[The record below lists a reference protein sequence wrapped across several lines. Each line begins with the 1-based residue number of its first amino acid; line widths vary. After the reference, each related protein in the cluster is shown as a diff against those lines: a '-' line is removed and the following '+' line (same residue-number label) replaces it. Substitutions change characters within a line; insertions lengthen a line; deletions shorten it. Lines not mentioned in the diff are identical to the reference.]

1 MSVKVRAIC
10 NWTDSTGL
18 NQRIMEQS
26 LWKESDGIEFVDDD
40 SYDWLVVFNDK
51 RGAEPRVPKER
62 VIGFIQ
68 EPPDHDFFD
77 RNIGAYCSTV
87 YTCTHPSIY
96 GIKGNLVGFPCG
108 MFYHTDGP
116 LRDYLKDSIA
126 DCKTRILSM
135 VTSGISHGF
144 YLNRVKL
151 ARELA
156 QTSYAD
162 VYGRGLGL
170 GKGELKNKAD
180 GLIPYRYSV
189 CMENG
194 IWQGYISDKII
205 DAILCRAIPIYV
217 GAPDVLEH
225 IPFAFN
231 IKHYTKSALAKEE
244 IGGIIASA
252 SPQLILEQM
261 NAWVHKYAEE
271 YTIYSKI
278 KSHIQNEKG
287 IS

>member
-1 MSVKVRAIC
+1 
-10 NWTDSTGL
+10 
-18 NQRIMEQS
+18 MEQS
-26 LWKESDGIEFVDDD
+26 LWKESDGIRFVDDD

-51 RGAEPRVPKER
+51 KGAEPRVPKER

-77 RNIGAYCSTV
+77 RNIGSYCSTV
-87 YTCTHPSIY
+87 YTCAHPSAY
-96 GIKGNLVGFPCG
+96 GIKGKLVGFPCG
-108 MFYHTDGP
+108 MFYHMDGP
-116 LRDYLKDSIA
+116 LTDYLKDSIA
-126 DCKTRILSM
+126 DSKSRVLSM

-156 QTSYAD
+156 QTAYAD

-170 GKGELKNKAD
+170 GKGELQNKAD

-225 IPFAFN
+225 IPFALN
-231 IKHYTKSALAKEE
+231 LRHYTKAITAKEE
-244 IGGIIASA
+244 IGGIIAST
-252 SPQLILEQM
+252 SPQPIIEQM
-261 NAWVHKYAEE
+261 NAWVRKYADE

-278 KSHIQNEKG
+278 KNHIKNEN
-287 IS
+287 

>member
-10 NWTDSTGL
+10 NWTDSASL
-18 NQRIMEQS
+18 NRRIIEQS
-26 LWKESDGIEFVDDD
+26 LWKESDGIQFVDND

-51 RGAEPRVPKER
+51 KGAEPRVPKEK

-77 RNIGAYCSTV
+77 RNIGSYCSTV
-87 YTCTHPSIY
+87 YTCAHPSTY

-108 MFYHTDGP
+108 MFYHMDGP
-116 LRDYLKDSIA
+116 LTDYLKDSIA
-126 DCKTRILSM
+126 DRKSRVLSM

-156 QTSYAD
+156 QTAYAD

-170 GKGELKNKAD
+170 GKGELQNKAD

-217 GAPDVLEH
+217 GASDVLEH
-225 IPFAFN
+225 IPFALN
-231 IKHYTKSALAKEE
+231 LRHYTKAITAKEE
-244 IGGIIASA
+244 IGGIIAST
-252 SPQLILEQM
+252 SPQLIIEQM
-261 NAWVHKYAEE
+261 NAWVRKYASE

-278 KSHIQNEKG
+278 KSHIKNEN
-287 IS
+287 

>member
-77 RNIGAYCSTV
+77 KNIGSYCSTV
-87 YTCTHPSIY
+87 YTCAHPSTY
-96 GIKGNLVGFPCG
+96 GIQGNLVGFPCG
-108 MFYHTDGP
+108 MFYHMDGP
-116 LRDYLKDSIA
+116 LKDYLKDSIA
-126 DCKTRILSM
+126 DRKTRVLSM

-156 QTSYAD
+156 QTAYAD

-170 GKGELKNKAD
+170 GKGELQNKAD

-261 NAWVHKYAEE
+261 NAWVRKYAEE

-278 KSHIQNEKG
+278 KQTILNQ
-287 IS
+287 

>member
-1 MSVKVRAIC
+1 MSIKVRAIC
-10 NWTDSTGL
+10 NWTDSASL
-18 NQRIMEQS
+18 NRRIMEQS
-26 LWKESDGIEFVDDD
+26 LWKESDGIQFVDDD

-77 RNIGAYCSTV
+77 RNIGSYCSTV
-87 YTCTHPSIY
+87 YTCAHPSTY
-96 GIKGNLVGFPCG
+96 GIPGNLVGFPCG
-108 MFYHTDGP
+108 MFYHMDGP
-116 LRDYLKDSIA
+116 LADYLDESIV
-126 DCKTRILSM
+126 DRKSRVLSM

-156 QTSYAD
+156 QTAYAD

-170 GKGELKNKAD
+170 GKGELQNKAD

-194 IWQGYISDKII
+194 IWRGYISDKII

-217 GAPDVLEH
+217 GAPDVLEY
-225 IPFAFN
+225 IPFALN
-231 IKHYTKSALAKEE
+231 LRHYTKAITAKEE
-244 IGGIIASA
+244 INGIITCTR
-252 SPQLILEQM
+252 PQPIVEQM
-261 NAWVHKYAEE
+261 NEWVHKYAEE

-278 KSHIQNEKG
+278 KSHIKNEN
-287 IS
+287 